1 MPSSRQVF
9 PETDSATAHLRE
21 VLGDQTYE
29 SFVCAGAAMTTAAVT
44 VYAFDQIG
52 LARADLR

>member
-1 MPSSRQVF
+1 
-9 PETDSATAHLRE
+9 LRE